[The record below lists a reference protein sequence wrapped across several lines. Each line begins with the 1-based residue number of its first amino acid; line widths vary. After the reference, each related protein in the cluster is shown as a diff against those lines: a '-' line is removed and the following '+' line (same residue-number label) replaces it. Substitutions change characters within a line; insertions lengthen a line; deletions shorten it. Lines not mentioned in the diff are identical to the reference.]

1 VVLGTRLHFSA
12 TLFSEAVRALSRN
25 KLRSALA
32 ALGITIGI
40 AAVVCV
46 VAIGRAG
53 SDRLEEQLNALG
65 ENLVQIEAGSRN
77 INGVRSGTHGMNT
90 LTVEDAQAILREVP
104 LIKSASPHVDSKVSV
119 AFGNRNWTTQYRG
132 VAPEYLEIKRW
143 QLAEGVAF
151 TDEQVEQAANVCVIG
166 QTVRDQ
172 LFGPEK
178 AVGQDMRLNNQLC
191 QVIGVLAPKGQSAM
205 GWDQDDTLL
214 LPFTTAQKKLRG
226 KGFTWVDDI
235 MCSAVSA
242 QAVNPAIDEIIM
254 LLRQRHQI
262 RADQED
268 DFNIRRPEEVI
279 KAQLETKRTLAL
291 FLISIASI
299 SLLVGGIGIM
309 NVMLV
314 SVSQRTREIGLRM
327 AVGATES
334 FVQMQFL
341 GEAVVLSVFG
351 GVMGIFVGIGSS
363 VVYGR
368 LMEWPMTIPTQALII
383 APIFSIG
390 VGIFFGLYPA
400 MRAARLD
407 PIVALR
413 YE

>member
-1 VVLGTRLHFSA
+1 MGTRLHFSA

-104 LIKSASPHVDSKVSV
+104 LIKSVSPHVDSKVSV

>member
-1 VVLGTRLHFSA
+1 M
-12 TLFSEAVRALSRN
+12 
-25 KLRSALA
+25 
-32 ALGITIGI
+32 
-40 AAVVCV
+40 
-46 VAIGRAG
+46 
-53 SDRLEEQLNALG
+53 G

-104 LIKSASPHVDSKVSV
+104 LIKSVSPHVDSKVSV

-178 AVGQDMRLNNQLC
+178 AVGQDIRLNNQLC

-205 GWDQDDTLL
+205 GWDQDDVLL

-235 MCSAVSA
+235 MCSAISA
-242 QAVNPAIDEIIM
+242 QAVNPAVDEIIM

-341 GEAVVLSVFG
+341 GEAVVLSLFG

-383 APIFSIG
+383 APIFSIA
-390 VGIFFGLYPA
+390 VGIFFGMYPA

>member
-1 VVLGTRLHFSA
+1 MGTRLHFSA
-12 TLFSEAVRALSRN
+12 TLLSEAVRALSRN

-104 LIKSASPHVDSKVSV
+104 LIKSVSPHVDSKVSV

-178 AVGQDMRLNNQLC
+178 AVGQDIRLNNQLC

-205 GWDQDDTLL
+205 GWDQDDVLL

-235 MCSAVSA
+235 MCSAVTA

-341 GEAVVLSVFG
+341 GEAIVLSLFG

>member
-1 VVLGTRLHFSA
+1 MGTRLHFSA
-12 TLFSEAVRALSRN
+12 TLLSEAVRALSRN

-104 LIKSASPHVDSKVSV
+104 LIKSVSPHVDSKVSV

-178 AVGQDMRLNNQLC
+178 AVGQDIRLNNQLC

-205 GWDQDDTLL
+205 GWDQDDVLL

-235 MCSAVSA
+235 MCSAISA

-341 GEAVVLSVFG
+341 GEAIVLSLFG

>member
-1 VVLGTRLHFSA
+1 LGTRLHFSA
-12 TLFSEAVRALSRN
+12 TLLSEAVRALSRN

-104 LIKSASPHVDSKVSV
+104 LIKSVSPHVDSKVSV

-178 AVGQDMRLNNQLC
+178 AVGQDIRLNNQLC

-235 MCSAVSA
+235 MCSAISA

-341 GEAVVLSVFG
+341 GEAVVLSLFG

-383 APIFSIG
+383 APIFSIA
-390 VGIFFGLYPA
+390 VGIFFGMYPA